1 MSQRAH
7 KVTGA
12 SPPPAAGGLL
22 AGDRSRGRVNCDTA
36 HVDAEAFEQLL
47 TPAGQSLLAE
57 IAEHAAR
64 ETDLALGTRLR
75 RTWAPELVA
84 AAMTQHQLRG
94 KAVTKFGD
102 DAARLYFT
110 HDALEQST
118 RSTVA
123 AHRAERLAA
132 AGATSVVDLGCG
144 IGGDLIAFARAGLRV
159 RGVEADPVRA
169 AIARANLAALGLDGT
184 VETGDATLVE
194 RHPDE
199 VAFVDPARRD
209 ARGRT
214 WSTSDL
220 KPPWPWVR
228 ALLAGHAVAKVMPGL
243 AHDDVPDGVEAE
255 WVSDRGDLVEACLWG
270 TPFATVRR
278 RATVLPSGDSLIATG
293 EPPARAD
300 IGAHLYEPDD
310 AVIRAGLVSELAT
323 RLGGWLP
330 DPRIAYISSDRHA
343 STPFARGFTVIDEL
357 PFREKQLKAALRVR
371 RVGTLTVK
379 KRGVDVVPEQLIKR
393 LRLDGPQTATVVMT
407 RVDDRARAFLVEPH
421 GRGPVGD

>member
-1 MSQRAH
+1 MDVETFA
-7 KVTGA
+7 
-12 SPPPAAGGLL
+12 
-22 AGDRSRGRVNCDTA
+22 
-36 HVDAEAFEQLL
+36 QLL
-47 TPAGQSLLAE
+47 TPAGRLLLAE
-57 IAEHAAR
+57 VAEHAGR

-75 RTWAPELVA
+75 RAWAPELVS
-84 AAMTQHQLRG
+84 AAMTQHRLRG
-94 KAVTKFGD
+94 KAVAKFGD

-110 HDALEQST
+110 PDSLEQST

-123 AHRAERLAA
+123 THRAERLAT
-132 AGATSVVDLGCG
+132 AGATSVIDLGCG

-159 RGVEADPVRA
+159 RGVETDPVRA

-228 ALLAGHAVAKVMPGL
+228 ELLAGHAVAKVMPGL
-243 AHDDVPDGVEAE
+243 AHDDVPEGVEAE
-255 WVSDRGDLVEACLWG
+255 WVSERGDLVEACLWG
-270 TPFATVRR
+270 APFATVRR
-278 RATVLPSGDSLIATG
+278 RATVLPSGESLIATE
-293 EPPARAD
+293 EPPAWAD
-300 IGAHLYEPDD
+300 VGAHLYEPDD
-310 AVIRAGLVSELAT
+310 AVIRAGLVGELAS

-330 DPRIAYISSDRHA
+330 DPQIAYISSDRREA
-343 STPFARGFTVIDEL
+343 TPFARGFTVIDEL

-407 RVDDRARAFLVEPH
+407 RVDDKARAFLVESH
-421 GRGPVGD
+421 R